1 MFNDL
6 SVTLFSIFFV
16 NLFNIFSGIFG
27 LELDDYMLEL
37 FIAAFMNKLYLWSS
51 VYFADPLAI

>member
-1 MFNDL
+1 
-6 SVTLFSIFFV
+6 V

-37 FIAAFMNKLYLWSS
+37 FIVAFMNKLYLWSS